1 MNGEPDAAGQA
12 PAAAAGAAARPGP
25 DRGRAVTP
33 ARQVMMDDAL
43 KQDIGR
49 RLSKAAGQVLGI
61 NRMVDQDR
69 YCADV
74 LDQVAAVQKA
84 LDGVAQKVMRN
95 YLERCVTDA
104 ITSGDPLIYDELM
117 GVIFRHR

>member
-1 MNGEPDAAGQA
+1 MNDEPDPPRKASAAD
-12 PAAAAGAAARPGP
+12 AGAAARQGS
-25 DRGRAVTP
+25 GSARAVAP
-33 ARQVMMDDAL
+33 ARRVMMDDAL
-43 KQDIGR
+43 KQHIGR

-61 NRMVDQDR
+61 SRMVDQDR

-74 LDQVAAVQKA
+74 LDQIAAVQKA

-104 ITSGDPLIYDELM
+104 ITSGDSLIYDELM